1 MFNEKSISTIGM
13 DIRTLNFT
21 IKDSEGRDLDIEVQL
36 WDTAGQETFRA
47 ITNTYYKSSQGLL
60 LIYDITKRETFRSVE
75 NWIKSVKESLGEE
88 DKYLV
93 VLIGN
98 KVDLAEANP
107 EERDVS
113 LEEAE
118 EICKK
123 EDIFWGGEFSAKDL
137 T

>member
-1 MFNEKSISTIGM
+1 M
-13 DIRTLNFT
+13 
-21 IKDSEGRDLDIEVQL
+21 
-36 WDTAGQETFRA
+36 
-47 ITNTYYKSSQGLL
+47 
-60 LIYDITKRETFRSVE
+60 SVE
-75 NWIKSVKESLGEE
+75 NRIKSVKESLGEE

-107 EERDVS
+107 KERDVS
-113 LEEAE
+113 LKEAE

-137 T
+137 TEEKLKEILTKCTQEIYKKVGLNIVKSGLLNKNDKPRKSRC